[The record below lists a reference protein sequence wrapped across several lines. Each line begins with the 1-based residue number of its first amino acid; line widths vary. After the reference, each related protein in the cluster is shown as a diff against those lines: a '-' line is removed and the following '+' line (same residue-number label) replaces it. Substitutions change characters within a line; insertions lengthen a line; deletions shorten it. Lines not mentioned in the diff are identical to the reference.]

1 MSDTLS
7 NISLSDLTG
16 SLPNPGN
23 LTSLLPKSP
32 AGLNENLGA
41 MQGLQTQI
49 ADKIKSGSGGFDS
62 LISKTKTNLGAAAG
76 EIKPPAPNLQDKMK
90 GLMGSISS
98 FNPLAAVQLK
108 DVTTTFPSFDI
119 KGAFSKMG
127 SGNFNFNKDIPN
139 LESVGGK
146 VIEKAAPTLAPS
158 EDPLDLEDA
167 PDAPEVKT
175 PALPVGMGVIS
186 NDIMGIFQNISKTY
200 ADNPAKANLEAET
213 EYWNTKE
220 KIEEK
225 AREIGAEQ
233 PDWSGG
239 TTDDWQ
245 AQQDKNL
252 GTGDI
257 NADFA
262 AFQAGSSSALSG
274 GIGQARAEAASVEA
288 DIKSK
293 LSDPQTQADAQ
304 KAMAVMKELG
314 KLDMM
319 KAMATTPPGTPGTQ
333 NSNESAFQNQLNANA
348 KEFKVGVT
356 GRLTAPQSEVGA
368 EVSKVTGEVGAFGS
382 N

>member
-1 MSDTLS
+1 MSDILGSFGGLTGS
-7 NISLSDLTG
+7 APSLSDLTG
-16 SLPNPGN
+16 SLPNPGS
-23 LTSLLPKSP
+23 LASLLPKGP
-32 AGLNENLGA
+32 PGLNENLGA

-175 PALPVGMGVIS
+175 PALPVGIGVIS
-186 NDIMGIFQNISKTY
+186 NDIMGIFQNIGKTY

-257 NADFA
+257 NA
-262 AFQAGSSSALSG
+262 
-274 GIGQARAEAASVEA
+274 E
-288 DIKSK
+288 
-293 LSDPQTQADAQ
+293 LSDPQTQENAQ

-356 GRLTAPQSEVGA
+356 GRLTASQSEVGA